1 MKRHTINL
9 ITLGLLLLSVSSCN
23 YLDVIPDN
31 VPNIDHAF
39 ADRDAA
45 EKYLFTCYNRLPRHG
60 SASNDPA
67 MLGGHEMYTYHGEAE
82 MSQEL
87 LGLINGTQ
95 SSGTPLY
102 NCWNGETSAQGLYQ
116 AIRVCNTFL
125 EKIDEVYDLKLT
137 ERKRWVA
144 EVKFLKAYYH
154 FYLMQMYGAIPIV
167 DRNMEVG
174 EDISKLRLY
183 REPLDSCIHYVNNL
197 INEAIPDLPL
207 NIANEA
213 TELGRITQP
222 IALAVR
228 AKLWMLAASP
238 LFNGNPDYA
247 HIKDE
252 RGVALFKTT
261 EDPTLWLKAAQAC
274 KAAIDTAH
282 LAGAEL
288 YRLETDPMPLN
299 DVFRQE
305 LTLRMTIY
313 ERWNKETIWGLT
325 TFNPGEMSHLCM
337 PPLTTTMRDRA
348 SGRFVP
354 TFDLV
359 ESYYSNHGV
368 PIEEDKDYD
377 YNGRYSLQTASEK
390 DKWYIKEG
398 EETVK
403 LHFDREPR
411 FYASIG
417 FDRGIWFG
425 QGKTDINNYND
436 LLVVKSRYREKCGFI
451 GNRFYSITGYFS
463 KKLVDYQA
471 IVSDDVAMTQD
482 AVPFP
487 SIRLADLYLLY
498 AEALNETKQSPD
510 DEVFEYIDKVRERA
524 GLDGVEK
531 AWTEHSKRPDKF
543 RSKEGMREIIHR
555 ERLIELAMEGHA
567 MWDLRGW
574 KEAEEWYNRPVRGWN
589 INKEEAEEFYKQ
601 VYLLQ
606 RVYSKKNYLWPIKD
620 DEIRN
625 NPKLI
630 QNYGW

>member
-1 MKRHTINL
+1 M
-9 ITLGLLLLSVSSCN
+9 
-23 YLDVIPDN
+23 
-31 VPNIDHAF
+31 
-39 ADRDAA
+39 
-45 EKYLFTCYNRLPRHG
+45 
-60 SASNDPA
+60 
-67 MLGGHEMYTYHGEAE
+67 
-82 MSQEL
+82 
-87 LGLINGTQ
+87 
-95 SSGTPLY
+95 
-102 NCWNGETSAQGLYQ
+102 YQ

-313 ERWNKETIWGLT
+313 ERWNKETIWG
-325 TFNPGEMSHLCM
+325 
-337 PPLTTTMRDRA
+337 RR
-348 SGRFVP
+348 
-354 TFDLV
+354 
-359 ESYYSNHGV
+359 
-368 PIEEDKDYD
+368 
-377 YNGRYSLQTASEK
+377 
-390 DKWYIKEG
+390 
-398 EETVK
+398 
-403 LHFDREPR
+403 
-411 FYASIG
+411 
-417 FDRGIWFG
+417 
-425 QGKTDINNYND
+425 
-436 LLVVKSRYREKCGFI
+436 LLREK
-451 GNRFYSITGYFS
+451 
-463 KKLVDYQA
+463 
-471 IVSDDVAMTQD
+471 
-482 AVPFP
+482 VPFV
-487 SIRLADLYLLY
+487 Y
-498 AEALNETKQSPD
+498 AFLD
-510 DEVFEYIDKVRERA
+510 DNDA
-524 GLDGVEK
+524 
-531 AWTEHSKRPDKF
+531 
-543 RSKEGMREIIHR
+543 
-555 ERLIELAMEGHA
+555 
-567 MWDLRGW
+567 
-574 KEAEEWYNRPVRGWN
+574 
-589 INKEEAEEFYKQ
+589 
-601 VYLLQ
+601 
-606 RVYSKKNYLWPIKD
+606 
-620 DEIRN
+620 
-625 NPKLI
+625 
-630 QNYGW
+630 

>member
-403 LHFDREPR
+403 LHFNREPR
-411 FYASIG
+411 FYASI
-417 FDRGIWFG
+417 WF
-425 QGKTDINNYND
+425 
-436 LLVVKSRYREKCGFI
+436 
-451 GNRFYSITGYFS
+451 
-463 KKLVDYQA
+463 
-471 IVSDDVAMTQD
+471 
-482 AVPFP
+482 
-487 SIRLADLYLLY
+487 
-498 AEALNETKQSPD
+498 
-510 DEVFEYIDKVRERA
+510 
-524 GLDGVEK
+524 
-531 AWTEHSKRPDKF
+531 
-543 RSKEGMREIIHR
+543 
-555 ERLIELAMEGHA
+555 
-567 MWDLRGW
+567 
-574 KEAEEWYNRPVRGWN
+574 
-589 INKEEAEEFYKQ
+589 
-601 VYLLQ
+601 
-606 RVYSKKNYLWPIKD
+606 
-620 DEIRN
+620 
-625 NPKLI
+625 
-630 QNYGW
+630 

>member
-498 AEALNETKQSPD
+498 AEAVNEIDPQDEHVLTYLNKVRQRAGLSNIEELNPAIEGNQELQRLAIQRERRIELATEGQRYFDVRRWMIADQDGEGRQFGYVHGMNMNAAEDKFYEEVEASPIVFRRKMYLYPIPD
-510 DEVFEYIDKVRERA
+510 DEMK
-524 GLDGVEK
+524 K
-531 AWTEHSKRPDKF
+531 TELLVQNP
-543 RSKEGMREIIHR
+543 
-555 ERLIELAMEGHA
+555 
-567 MWDLRGW
+567 GW
-574 KEAEEWYNRPVRGWN
+574 
-589 INKEEAEEFYKQ
+589 
-601 VYLLQ
+601 
-606 RVYSKKNYLWPIKD
+606 
-620 DEIRN
+620 
-625 NPKLI
+625 
-630 QNYGW
+630 

>member
-1 MKRHTINL
+1 
-9 ITLGLLLLSVSSCN
+9 
-23 YLDVIPDN
+23 
-31 VPNIDHAF
+31 
-39 ADRDAA
+39 
-45 EKYLFTCYNRLPRHG
+45 
-60 SASNDPA
+60 
-67 MLGGHEMYTYHGEAE
+67 
-82 MSQEL
+82 
-87 LGLINGTQ
+87 
-95 SSGTPLY
+95 
-102 NCWNGETSAQGLYQ
+102 
-116 AIRVCNTFL
+116 
-125 EKIDEVYDLKLT
+125 
-137 ERKRWVA
+137 
-144 EVKFLKAYYH
+144 
-154 FYLMQMYGAIPIV
+154 MYGAIPIV

-368 PIEEDKDYD
+368 PIEEDKDWV
-377 YNGRYSLQTASEK
+377 RSEERRVG
-390 DKWYIKEG
+390 KEC
-398 EETVK
+398 
-403 LHFDREPR
+403 R
-411 FYASIG
+411 
-417 FDRGIWFG
+417 
-425 QGKTDINNYND
+425 
-436 LLVVKSRYREKCGFI
+436 SRW
-451 GNRFYSITGYFS
+451 
-463 KKLVDYQA
+463 
-471 IVSDDVAMTQD
+471 
-482 AVPFP
+482 
-487 SIRLADLYLLY
+487 
-498 AEALNETKQSPD
+498 SP
-510 DEVFEYIDKVRERA
+510 Y
-524 GLDGVEK
+524 
-531 AWTEHSKRPDKF
+531 H
-543 RSKEGMREIIHR
+543 
-555 ERLIELAMEGHA
+555 
-567 MWDLRGW
+567 
-574 KEAEEWYNRPVRGWN
+574 
-589 INKEEAEEFYKQ
+589 
-601 VYLLQ
+601 
-606 RVYSKKNYLWPIKD
+606 
-620 DEIRN
+620 
-625 NPKLI
+625 
-630 QNYGW
+630 